1 MFRFA
6 GPAKQAKQATAK
18 AASSA
23 QQGTQQDLGKQL
35 GNVFGG
41 LKLPWQQ
48 GNGASSKPQQVCS
61 ALLHLHLFWPFVF
74 VYNLGPFSQH
84 FACFADYVQ
93 RPSVS

>member
-1 MFRFA
+1 MQQKAFSACAPQKLIGVCYNPCISIKPMFQFA

-61 ALLHLHLFWPFVF
+61 AL
-74 VYNLGPFSQH
+74 
-84 FACFADYVQ
+84 
-93 RPSVS
+93 